1 MDIEGA
7 GDWDVEREARV
18 VLRRLEETG
27 GHLMPLNRRHYGL
40 ISPGAASLIRVAK
53 PMVQEF
59 FRRDWIAPR
68 GTTPQTFALSDP
80 GLFWLRRQEAQREP
94 FAEQHRLEVLHRI
107 EDGAGAS
114 QAVIVNEGESPL
126 GWLRKRGGIDPWQ
139 YQAGERLRRD
149 FTLAQMTPRMGID
162 LSRPL
167 VDGIRGPRPEAEMS
181 EIVLAAKQRFTAAM
195 RAAGPVISDLL
206 FDVCCHLIGL
216 EVAEST
222 RAWPKRAAR
231 VVLTIGLDRLAAHYG
246 LRVVTGSGATRSWR
260 LEEMQPATN

>member
-1 MDIEGA
+1 MGIEGV
-7 GDWDVEREARV
+7 GEWEVEREGRV
-18 VLRRLEETG
+18 VLRQLEETG
-27 GHLMPLNRRHYGL
+27 GHLMPLNRRGYGL
-40 ISPGAASLIRVAK
+40 ISSGAASPLRVAK
-53 PMVQEF
+53 VMVQEF
-59 FRRDWIAPR
+59 FRRDWVVPR

-80 GLFWLRRQEAQREP
+80 GLFWLRRQEAGREP
-94 FAEQHRLEVLHRI
+94 FAAQHRLEVRQRI
-107 EDGAGAS
+107 EDDSGAS
-114 QAVIVNEGESPL
+114 CEVLVNEGESPL

-149 FTLAQMTPRMGID
+149 FTLAQMTPRMAID
-162 LSRPL
+162 LSQPL

-216 EVAEST
+216 EAAEST
-222 RAWPKRAAR
+222 RSWPKRAAR

-246 LRVVTGSGATRSWR
+246 LRTASGRTRSWR
-260 LEEMQPATN
+260 LEEMLSATG